1 MKSRATVNFILALL
15 IVWCTQKQIVSPDE
29 SELRDQRMQ
38 RMSSIYCQRF
48 WPFNKL
54 VSVFFDVC
62 DLHFFTTLRGH
73 KNVKNLEMRL
83 FESSAARSRNTES
96 DLELLLV
103 MAQIKIQ
110 DVWRLV
116 VSSWLQGSYELV
128 ADFNGKLSPPFC
140 VFVLLQ
146 ATRDTLTAHC
156 SSLGE
161 SLKKENELALIIDG
175 QTLKYALSF
184 ELRQAFL
191 DLALS
196 CKAVICCR

>member
-1 MKSRATVNFILALL
+1 
-15 IVWCTQKQIVSPDE
+15 
-29 SELRDQRMQ
+29 
-38 RMSSIYCQRF
+38 
-48 WPFNKL
+48 
-54 VSVFFDVC
+54 
-62 DLHFFTTLRGH
+62 
-73 KNVKNLEMRL
+73 MRS

-116 VSSWLQGSYELV
+116 VSSWLQGSYILMIYPYNCCELV
-128 ADFNGKLSPPFC
+128 ADYNGKLSPSFC

>member
-1 MKSRATVNFILALL
+1 MKANCATSACSVCLQFTASGFDLSTNWSLCFLMCA
-15 IVWCTQKQIVSPDE
+15 
-29 SELRDQRMQ
+29 
-38 RMSSIYCQRF
+38 IYI
-48 WPFNKL
+48 
-54 VSVFFDVC
+54 
-62 DLHFFTTLRGH
+62 FFTTLRGH